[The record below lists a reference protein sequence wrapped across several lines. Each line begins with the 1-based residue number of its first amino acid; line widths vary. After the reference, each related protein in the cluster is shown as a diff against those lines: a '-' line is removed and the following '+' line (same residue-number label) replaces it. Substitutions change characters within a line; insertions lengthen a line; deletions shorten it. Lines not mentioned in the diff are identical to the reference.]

1 MNIRVDLNT
10 AIYDGTEV
18 VFRSPV
24 DCSQI
29 TGLIVYYKNKGS
41 TAFQEFALADAHGN
55 NVGDIDHLFA
65 ENVVVKVILD
75 VTTGMAF
82 VQNADTNA
90 YLESRFDELNARID
104 GAYVLVKGDDDA
116 LSLEGVTC
124 TELLEKFKAS
134 EELVL
139 YRYKKDNS
147 GNTIAIRYYYCMGIE
162 TRDGKETLVFQYSL
176 GAENEYITLYVKGTP
191 TGAVDVIT
199 ITTDYKRLDVT
210 IDDATMKASHT
221 AYEIM
226 DLWRKGWTV
235 YCNGDMLYEAYGH
248 SGSEASEI
256 GVVFKGG
263 FYAGADGYAYLK
275 GETTINGNGD
285 VSYKTYNLPIL
296 DDAQAGEYN
305 TWSAKKIAGEL
316 AKGGGG
322 AGVLNVTV
330 DENMKASHTAKEIYD
345 HVQKGGTANINGLP
359 LMGATERFAQFGLV
373 SDGESNGSSAELIG
387 MFLLVDANGNAT
399 MKECYVPGIDD
410 ENTGPKSTWSSEKIA
425 SEIGSIETALDAII
439 EIQNSLIGGGSV

>member
-176 GAENEYITLYVKGTP
+176 GAENEYITLYVNGTP

-305 TWSAKKIAGEL
+305 TWSAKKIAEEL
-316 AKGGGG
+316 AKGGG
-322 AGVLNVTV
+322 
-330 DENMKASHTAKEIYD
+330 
-345 HVQKGGTANINGLP
+345 NGIVMLV
-359 LMGATERFAQFGLV
+359 ATITHNE
-373 SDGESNGSSAELIG
+373 DGEISCDVDPSQIRAALNSPNKTIKIVVNQQIKGKRLFEPSVSVDLDGNISLYFADCRYEYDEITQSGWYYHSTVLPNG
-387 MFLLVDANGNAT
+387 
-399 MKECYVPGIDD
+399 D
-410 ENTGPKSTWSSEKIA
+410 EVSY
-425 SEIGSIETALDAII
+425 
-439 EIQNSLIGGGSV
+439 